1 MISGLQDVCAE
12 LVRGDCGGGDK
23 GPLIRPFGA
32 PRIKSGAGS
41 SPQGEK
47 GSQPDTLATLA
58 DMPLHNSA
66 LDTYRARATS
76 SFMISVVPA

>member
-1 MISGLQDVCAE
+1 MTYGRVHPAGQIRNVEGADVSHSAE
-12 LVRGDCGGGDK
+12 LVRGNFLDGTK

-47 GSQPDTLATLA
+47 GQHGAIGVL
-58 DMPLHNSA
+58 
-66 LDTYRARATS
+66 
-76 SFMISVVPA
+76 